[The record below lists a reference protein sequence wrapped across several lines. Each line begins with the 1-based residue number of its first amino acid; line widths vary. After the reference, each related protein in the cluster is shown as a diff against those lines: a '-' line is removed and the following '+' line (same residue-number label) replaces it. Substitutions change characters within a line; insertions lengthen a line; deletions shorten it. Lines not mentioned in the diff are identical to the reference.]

1 MAPPMIETQDD
12 IARGLDA
19 LARLDPRLVPVIAAA
34 GPVPLRRRA
43 PGFAGLAEIV
53 TAQQV
58 SKPPPPPPLARL
70 EAAVAPLDA
79 ATFARAADETLRAV
93 GLSAGKVRTLRG
105 LAAAVE
111 GGLDLAALALAP
123 PGEAEKRLTALHGI
137 GPWTAEAFLLFCAG
151 HEDVFPAGDLALQ
164 IAAGDVDGLEA
175 RPNERETR
183 AIAAAWAPH
192 RSVAARLLWAHYGR
206 ITGRDAAPA

>member
-1 MAPPMIETQDD
+1 MIETQDD
-12 IARGLDA
+12 IERGLAA

-58 SKPPPPPPLARL
+58 SKASATAIFARL

-79 ATFARAADETLRAV
+79 ATFARATDETLRAV

-105 LAAAVE
+105 LAAAVRE
-111 GGLDLAALALAP
+111 GLDLPALALAP
-123 PGEAEKRLTALHGI
+123 PGEAEATLVALHGI

-164 IAAGDVDGLEA
+164 VAAGDVAGLGA
-175 RPNERETR
+175 RPDERETR
-183 AIAAAWAPH
+183 AIAARWSPH
-192 RSVAARLLWAHYGR
+192 RSVAARLMWVHYGR
-206 ITGRDAAPA
+206 LTGRDAAPA